1 MSQNS
6 QLLMWS
12 ERQVDRKLKEIM
24 SQIFDNLVTT
34 KMKYSLSNYVL
45 AANISALE
53 RLSRA
58 EMIYQYV

>member
-1 MSQNS
+1 
-6 QLLMWS
+6 MWS